1 MLAHGSGTQH
11 KVTEHQ
17 LIIFKQLLNKAQC
30 TLPVLAGD
38 CSAEGMDVSTA
49 WNGAQPAAFSMGMT
63 AGSDPAANAAAA
75 AALRR
80 HCGCAAM
87 EGV

>member
-1 MLAHGSGTQH
+1 MAGLEKRVGASVMWGLSWFEGGHLWAIKIQ
-11 KVTEHQ
+11 
-17 LIIFKQLLNKAQC
+17 
-30 TLPVLAGD
+30 PGD